1 MVDYSKIRSFE
12 DIRFQKEK
20 LRNRY
25 KLAEVKL
32 DGDISELK
40 TYFSPSY
47 WWSYLNQRYQLGLQ
61 ILNALSG
68 SLSFFKKGNRKK
80 KKKVPENHD

>member
-40 TYFSPSY
+40 GFFSPSY
-47 WWSYLNQRYQLGLQ
+47 WWSYLNQRYQFGLQ

-68 SLSFFKKGNRKK
+68 GLSFFKKGNRKK
-80 KKKVPENHD
+80 KKKVPENPD